1 MIVLADSDPRFQARV
16 SDQIGRREELV
27 IVDGATQLDKVLHD
41 KAGRISVV
49 ILGPNIGLE
58 EAFAVAR
65 SMRTTAQDASVILVA
80 SAVTAEVLQ
89 QALRSGVRDVLPA
102 SFTGSQLSEAVGR
115 AESLSAQI
123 RGTLSTGTSGG
134 PAPESDHKVIT
145 VFSSKGGCGKSF
157 LASNLA
163 VALAQRTGSEVAMVD
178 LDLQFG
184 DLAIMLQLFP
194 ARTIFD
200 AAQNLDRLDTE
211 ALRGYLTPH
220 RAKVLLLAA
229 PLEPGLSETISAD
242 AVAKILR
249 LLKEA
254 FKYVVVDSP
263 PSFTD
268 HVLAALDESDECV
281 LMTSMDVPSIKN
293 MKLSL
298 QTLQLLG
305 FGRDRIRL
313 VLNRADSKVGL
324 TVQAVEKTLGTTV
337 DVSIPSSRDVSVS
350 INRGT
355 PLVIDN
361 PKSPVVAS
369 IWRMM
374 EVVGAPSPHAPLRVA
389 DHDAGDGEA
398 SKGWFK
404 LRKSKSLGGS
414 DT

>member
-16 SDQIGRREELV
+16 KDHVDRQDELV
-27 IVDGATQLDKVLHD
+27 VLDGVAQLE
-41 KAGRISVV
+41 KALADRADRINVV
-49 ILGPNIGLE
+49 IFGPNIPVE
-58 EAFAVAR
+58 EAMVIARRMQTTTAHVSVLLISNAVTTEILQQ
-65 SMRTTAQDASVILVA
+65 SMRN
-80 SAVTAEVLQ
+80 
-89 QALRSGVRDVLPA
+89 GVREVLPA
-102 SFTGSQLSEAVGR
+102 AFTSAQLRDAIGRAQQLSQQIKGAVQQTV
-115 AESLSAQI
+115 A
-123 RGTLSTGTSGG
+123 
-134 PAPESDHKVIT
+134 APQTATDHRVIT
-145 VFSSKGGCGKSF
+145 IFSSKGGCGKSF

-163 VALAQRTGSEVAMVD
+163 VTLAQRSGEEVAMVD

-200 AAQNLDRLDTE
+200 AAQSLDRLDTD
-211 ALRGYLTPH
+211 AIRGYLTPH
-220 RAKVLLLAA
+220 RAKVHLLAA

-249 LLKEA
+249 LLKET

-369 IWRMM
+369 IHRLLD
-374 EVVGAPSPHAPLRVA
+374 VVAPQEGEGSTPTHVPSA
-389 DHDAGDGEA
+389 DGGGDKKSRFG
-398 SKGWFK
+398 
-404 LRKSKSLGGS
+404 LRKKGLGRE
-414 DT
+414 

>member
-1 MIVLADSDPRFQARV
+1 MIVLVDPDTRFQSRV
-16 SDQIGRREELV
+16 SDHIGQGNELV
-27 IVDGATQLDKVLHD
+27 LVDSTPRLEKTLHD
-41 KAGRISVV
+41 RAGRVNVV
-49 ILGPNIGLE
+49 ILGPNVPIE
-58 EAFAVAR
+58 ESYAVGR
-65 SMRTTAQDASVILVA
+65 RMQTSSQDVSVILVA
-80 SAVTAEVLQ
+80 NALTAEVFQ
-89 QALRSGVRDVLPA
+89 QAMRSGIRDVLPA
-102 SFTGSQLSEAVGR
+102 AFTAAQLGDAVSR
-115 AESLSAQI
+115 ADALSAQI
-123 RGTLSTGTSGG
+123 RGAVSSAVTAKTT
-134 PAPESDHKVIT
+134 DHKVIT

-157 LASNLA
+157 LSSNLA
-163 VALAQRTGSEVAMVD
+163 VALAGATGDEVAMID

-200 AAQNLDRLDTE
+200 AAQSLDRLDAE
-211 ALRGYLTPH
+211 AVRGYLTPH
-220 RAKVLLLAA
+220 RGKVFLLAA

-242 AVAKILR
+242 AVAQIIR
-249 LLKEA
+249 LLKES
-254 FKYVVVDSP
+254 FKFVVVDTP

-355 PLVIDN
+355 PLVLDN

-369 IWRMM
+369 VYRLLEI
-374 EVVGAPSPHAPLRVA
+374 VGGPPEP
-389 DHDAGDGEA
+389 AGALGSEA
-398 SKGWFK
+398 AEPKGDESRGWFK
-404 LRKSKSLGGS
+404 RKAKSLGGNE
-414 DT
+414 

>member
-1 MIVLADSDPRFQARV
+1 MIVLADPDSRLQTRV
-16 SDQIGRREELV
+16 SEQAGRQSELLT
-27 IVDGATQLDKVLHD
+27 VDNIAQLEKALHD
-41 KAGRISVV
+41 RAGRVNVV
-49 ILGPNIGLE
+49 ILGPNLPTE
-58 EAFAVAR
+58 DAYSVAR
-65 SMRTTAQDASVILVA
+65 RMQTSAPDVSIILIANALTADVF
-80 SAVTAEVLQ
+80 Q
-89 QALRSGVRDVLPA
+89 QAMRNGIRDVLPSA
-102 SFTGSQLSEAVGR
+102 FTAAQLGEAIAR
-115 AESLSAQI
+115 ADN
-123 RGTLSTGTSGG
+123 LSTQIKGATASVV
-134 PAPESDHKVIT
+134 APSAASDHKVVT

-157 LASNLA
+157 VSSNLA
-163 VALAQRTGSEVAMVD
+163 VALSNATGEEVAMID

-200 AAQNLDRLDTE
+200 AAQNLERLDAE

-220 RAKVLLLAA
+220 RGKVFLLAA

-242 AVAKILR
+242 AVAKIIR
-249 LLKEA
+249 LLKES
-254 FKYVVVDSP
+254 FKFVVVDTP

-305 FGRDRIRL
+305 FGRERIRL

-355 PLVIDN
+355 PLVLDN

-369 IWRMM
+369 IYRLL
-374 EVVGAPSPHAPLRVA
+374 EIVGGPPVMAVQ
-389 DHDAGDGEA
+389 GESLA
-398 SKGWFK
+398 EKDEDSKGWFR
-404 LRKSKSLGGS
+404 RKAKSVGGREQ
-414 DT
+414 

>member
-16 SDQIGRREELV
+16 KDHVDRQDDLV
-27 IVDGATQLDKVLHD
+27 VVDGIAQLEKSLADRAD
-41 KAGRISVV
+41 RIDVV
-49 ILGPNIGLE
+49 IFGPNIGLE
-58 EAFAVAR
+58 EAMGVAR
-65 SMRTTAQDASVILVA
+65 QMQATTAHVSVLLISNAVTTEILQTSMRN
-80 SAVTAEVLQ
+80 
-89 QALRSGVRDVLPA
+89 GVREVLPA
-102 SFTGSQLSEAVGR
+102 AFTSAQLRDAIGRAKQLSH
-115 AESLSAQI
+115 QI
-123 RGTLSTGTSGG
+123 RGVVQHAVSAPPKTSGNR
-134 PAPESDHKVIT
+134 VIT
-145 VFSSKGGCGKSF
+145 IFSSKGGCGKSF

-163 VALAQRTGSEVAMVD
+163 VALAAQSGEEVAMVD

-200 AAQNLDRLDTE
+200 AAQSLDRLD
-211 ALRGYLTPH
+211 ADAIRGYLTPH
-220 RAKVLLLAA
+220 RAKVHLLAA

-242 AVAKILR
+242 AVQKILK
-249 LLKEA
+249 LLKET

-337 DVSIPSSRDVSVS
+337 DVSVPSSRDVSVS

-369 IWRMM
+369 IFRLLD
-374 EVVGAPSPHAPLRVA
+374 VVAPQESESAAPQSLPQA
-389 DHDAGDGEA
+389 EDDHKAR
-398 SKGWFK
+398 FR
-404 LRKSKSLGGS
+404 LRKKGLGRNES
-414 DT
+414 

>member
-1 MIVLADSDPRFQARV
+1 MIILVDPDARFQARV
-16 SDQIGRREELV
+16 AEQLNRGANLV
-27 IVDGATQLDKVLHD
+27 PVDVLDRLESAMIR
-41 KAGRISVV
+41 AGRVDAL
-49 ILGPNIGLE
+49 ILGPNLDPE
-58 EAFAVAR
+58 EAFATAR
-65 SMRTTAQDASVILVA
+65 KLQTSQADLSVVLIAQSLGADVFQRAM
-80 SAVTAEVLQ
+80 
-89 QALRSGVRDVLPA
+89 RSGIRDVLPS
-102 SFTGSQLSEAVGR
+102 SFTAAQLVEAVAR
-115 AESLSAQI
+115 AETLASEI
-123 RGTLSTGTSGG
+123 RGSVTSAIVTAQ
-134 PAPESDHKVIT
+134 PTVDHKVIT

-157 LASNLA
+157 VASNLA
-163 VALAQRTGSEVAMVD
+163 VALAARTGDEVALID

-200 AAQNLDRLDTE
+200 AAQNLDRLDAE
-211 ALRGYLTPH
+211 AIKGYLTPH
-220 RAKVLLLAA
+220 RQKVFLLAA

-242 AVAKILR
+242 AVARIIKLM
-249 LLKEA
+249 KET
-254 FKYVVVDSP
+254 FKWVVIDSP

-268 HVLAALDESDECV
+268 HVLAALDQSDECV

-369 IWRMM
+369 IHKML
-374 EVVGAPSPHAPLRVA
+374 EILGAGP
-389 DHDAGDGEA
+389 AGPVEETPEPTQHKRFG
-398 SKGWFK
+398 F
-404 LRKSKSLGGS
+404 RKNKELGRS
-414 DT
+414 ES

>member
-1 MIVLADSDPRFQARV
+1 LIILVDPDARFQARV
-16 SDQIGRREELV
+16 SEQLGRGGDLTV
-27 IVDGATQLDKVLHD
+27 VDNLGRLESAMVR
-41 KAGRISVV
+41 AGRVDAL
-49 ILGPNIGLE
+49 ILGPNLSTE
-58 EAFAVAR
+58 DAFNTAR
-65 SMRTTAQDASVILVA
+65 RLQTSAADVSVLLISQSL
-80 SAVTAEVLQ
+80 SAEVLQ
-89 QALRSGVRDVLPA
+89 RALRNGVRDVLPS
-102 SFTGSQLSEAVGR
+102 SFTASQLTEAVSR
-115 AESLSAQI
+115 AESLAAEI
-123 RGTLSTGTSGG
+123 RGAVAAGTAVAASDSASTR
-134 PAPESDHKVIT
+134 DHKVIT

-157 LASNLA
+157 VASNLA
-163 VALAQRTGSEVAMVD
+163 VLIAQETGDDVAMVD

-200 AAQNLDRLDTE
+200 AAQSLDRLDAE
-211 ALRGYLTPH
+211 AVRGYLTPH
-220 RAKVLLLAA
+220 RSKVFLLAA

-242 AVAKILR
+242 AVARIIK
-249 LLKEA
+249 LLKESY
-254 FKYVVVDSP
+254 KWVVIDSP

-268 HVLAALDESDECV
+268 HVLAALDQSDECV

-305 FGRDRIRL
+305 FGRERIRL

-337 DVSIPSSRDVSVS
+337 DISIPSSRDVSVS

-369 IWRMM
+369 IHKML
-374 EVVGAPSPHAPLRVA
+374 EIIGAQSSGGATVHAMP
-389 DHDAGDGEA
+389 EA
-398 SKGWFK
+398 KAKGRFGF
-404 LRKSKSLGGS
+404 RKSKELGGEG
-414 DT
+414 

>member
-1 MIVLADSDPRFQARV
+1 LIILVDPDARFQQRV
-16 SDQIGRREELV
+16 SEQLSRGGDLTLVDSLARLDIAMGR
-27 IVDGATQLDKVLHD
+27 
-41 KAGRISVV
+41 AGRVDAL
-49 ILGPNIGLE
+49 ILGPNLASE
-58 EAFAVAR
+58 EAFATAR
-65 SMRTTAQDASVILVA
+65 KLQTTAADVSVVLISQSL
-80 SAVTAEVLQ
+80 SADVLQ
-89 QALRSGVRDVLPA
+89 LALRSGVRDVLPS
-102 SFTGSQLSEAVGR
+102 SFTSAQLIDTVGR
-115 AESLSAQI
+115 AESLAAEI
-123 RGTLSTGTSGG
+123 RGAVAAGTAVGT
-134 PAPESDHKVIT
+134 AQAAIADHKVIT

-157 LASNLA
+157 VASNLA
-163 VALAQRTGSEVAMVD
+163 VALAESTHDEVALID

-200 AAQNLDRLDTE
+200 AAQNLDRLDAE
-211 ALRGYLTPH
+211 AVRGYLTPH
-220 RAKVLLLAA
+220 RAKVFLLAA

-242 AVAKILR
+242 AVAKIIR
-249 LLKEA
+249 LMKES
-254 FKYVVVDSP
+254 FKWVVIDSP

-268 HVLAALDESDECV
+268 HVLAALDQSDECV

-305 FGRDRIRL
+305 FGRERIRL

-324 TVQAVEKTLGTTV
+324 TVQAVEKTLGTQV

-369 IWRMM
+369 IYKML
-374 EVVGAPSPHAPLRVA
+374 EIIGASAPREHL
-389 DHDAGDGEA
+389 AGGEA
-398 SKGWFK
+398 PEPESKKRFSF
-404 LRKSKSLGGS
+404 RKG
-414 DT
+414 

>member
-1 MIVLADSDPRFQARV
+1 MIILVDPDTRFQARV
-16 SDQIGRREELV
+16 SEQLGRGGDLV
-27 IVDGATQLDKVLHD
+27 LVESLDRLD
-41 KAGRISVV
+41 SAMIRAGRVDAI
-49 ILGPNIGLE
+49 ILGPNLDPD
-58 EAFAVAR
+58 EAFATSR
-65 SMRTTAQDASVILVA
+65 KLQTSQSDLSVLLI
-80 SAVTAEVLQ
+80 S
-89 QALRSGVRDVLPA
+89 QALGADVFQRALRNGVRDVLSSA
-102 SFTGSQLSEAVGR
+102 FTSVQLVEAVAR
-115 AESLSAQI
+115 AEALATEI
-123 RGTLSTGTSGG
+123 RGSVTSAVAAATPG
-134 PAPESDHKVIT
+134 ADHKVVT

-157 LASNLA
+157 VASNLA
-163 VALAQRTGSEVAMVD
+163 VAIAGQTGDEVALID

-200 AAQNLDRLDTE
+200 AAQNLDRLDAE
-211 ALRGYLTPH
+211 AIKGYLTPH
-220 RAKVLLLAA
+220 RQKVFLLAA

-242 AVAKILR
+242 AVARIIKLM
-249 LLKEA
+249 KES
-254 FKYVVVDSP
+254 FKWVIIDSP

-268 HVLAALDESDECV
+268 HVLAALDQSDECV

-369 IWRMM
+369 IYKML
-374 EVVGAPSPHAPLRVA
+374 EFLGAGGAIPVDETSEPAQHKRF
-389 DHDAGDGEA
+389 G
-398 SKGWFK
+398 F
-404 LRKSKSLGGS
+404 RKSKELGRS
-414 DT
+414 ES

>member
-1 MIVLADSDPRFQARV
+1 LIILVDPDARFQARV
-16 SDQIGRREELV
+16 SEQLGRGGDLTV
-27 IVDGATQLDKVLHD
+27 VDNLARLDSAMVR
-41 KAGRISVV
+41 AGRVDAL
-49 ILGPNIGLE
+49 ILGPNLSTE
-58 EAFAVAR
+58 DAFATAR
-65 SMRTTAQDASVILVA
+65 RLQTTAADVSVLLISQSL
-80 SAVTAEVLQ
+80 SAEVLQ
-89 QALRSGVRDVLPA
+89 RALRNGVRDVLPS
-102 SFTGSQLSEAVGR
+102 SFTASQLSEAVSR
-115 AESLSAQI
+115 AESLAAEI
-123 RGTLSTGTSGG
+123 RGAVAAGTAVAASE
-134 PAPESDHKVIT
+134 AAAIRDHKVIT

-157 LASNLA
+157 VASNLA
-163 VALAQRTGSEVAMVD
+163 VALAQTTGDDVAMVD

-200 AAQNLDRLDTE
+200 AAQSLDRLDAE
-211 ALRGYLTPH
+211 AIRGYLTPH
-220 RAKVLLLAA
+220 RSKVFLLAA

-242 AVAKILR
+242 AVARIIKLM
-249 LLKEA
+249 KESY
-254 FKYVVVDSP
+254 KWVVIDSP

-268 HVLAALDESDECV
+268 HVLAALDQSDECV

-305 FGRDRIRL
+305 FGRERIRL

-337 DVSIPSSRDVSVS
+337 DISIPSSRDVSVS

-369 IWRMM
+369 IYKML
-374 EVVGAPSPHAPLRVA
+374 EIIGAQPASGGATVHEMP
-389 DHDAGDGEA
+389 EA
-398 SKGWFK
+398 RSKSRFGF
-404 LRKSKSLGGS
+404 RKSKELGGEG
-414 DT
+414 

>member
-1 MIVLADSDPRFQARV
+1 MIILVDPDARFQARV
-16 SDQIGRREELV
+16 AEQLNRGSDLV
-27 IVDGATQLDKVLHD
+27 PVDNLDRLESAMVR
-41 KAGRISVV
+41 AGRVDV
-49 ILGPNIGLE
+49 LILGPNVDPDG
-58 EAFAVAR
+58 AFA
-65 SMRTTAQDASVILVA
+65 TAHKLQTSQADLSTILISQALGADVF
-80 SAVTAEVLQ
+80 Q
-89 QALRSGVRDVLPA
+89 KALRSGVRDVLPS
-102 SFTGSQLSEAVGR
+102 SFTAVQLQEAVQRG
-115 AESLSAQI
+115 ESLASDI
-123 RGTLSTGTSGG
+123 RGSVSSAVVTST
-134 PAPESDHKVIT
+134 PAADHKVIT

-157 LASNLA
+157 VATNLA
-163 VALAQRTGSEVAMVD
+163 VALAQRTGDEVAMID

-200 AAQNLDRLDTE
+200 AAQNLDRLDAE
-211 ALRGYLTPH
+211 AIKGYLTPH
-220 RAKVLLLAA
+220 RQKVHLLAA

-242 AVAKILR
+242 AVARIIKLM
-249 LLKEA
+249 KES
-254 FKYVVVDSP
+254 FKWVVIDSP

-268 HVLAALDESDECV
+268 HVLAALDQSDECV

-305 FGRDRIRL
+305 FGRERIRL

-369 IWRMM
+369 IFKML
-374 EVVGAPSPHAPLRVA
+374 EILGAGP
-389 DHDAGDGEA
+389 AGLVEEMPEPKEHKRFG
-398 SKGWFK
+398 F
-404 LRKSKSLGGS
+404 RKSKELGRS
-414 DT
+414 ES

>member
-1 MIVLADSDPRFQARV
+1 VIVVTDPDARFQTRVSEHIGAQSELVTADSIAKLER
-16 SDQIGRREELV
+16 
-27 IVDGATQLDKVLHD
+27 TLHER
-41 KAGRISVV
+41 AGRVSVV
-49 ILGPNIGLE
+49 ILGPNLPTE
-58 EAFAVAR
+58 DAYALAR
-65 SMRTTAQDASVILVA
+65 RMQATSPDVSIVLVA
-80 SAVTAEVLQ
+80 NALTADVFQ
-89 QALRSGVRDVLPA
+89 QAMRNGIRDVLPSA
-102 SFTGSQLSEAVGR
+102 FSSAQLIDTVTR
-115 AESLSAQI
+115 AESLSQQIKGAAANVSVAQPL
-123 RGTLSTGTSGG
+123 T
-134 PAPESDHKVIT
+134 DHKVIT

-157 LASNLA
+157 VSSNLA
-163 VALAQRTGSEVAMVD
+163 VALSSATGEEVAMVD

-200 AAQNLDRLDTE
+200 AAQSLDRLDAE
-211 ALRGYLTPH
+211 AVRGYLTPH
-220 RAKVLLLAA
+220 RGKVFLLAA

-242 AVAKILR
+242 AVAKIIR
-249 LLKEA
+249 LLKES
-254 FKYVVVDSP
+254 FKYVVVDTP

-305 FGRDRIRL
+305 FGRERIRL

-355 PLVIDN
+355 PLVLDN

-369 IWRMM
+369 IYRLLEIVGGPPPVTSPSHGE
-374 EVVGAPSPHAPLRVA
+374 EVVREEESR
-389 DHDAGDGEA
+389 
-398 SKGWFK
+398 GWFK
-404 LRKSKSLGGS
+404 RKAKSAGGREQ
-414 DT
+414 

>member
-1 MIVLADSDPRFQARV
+1 MIVLADPDARLQTRV
-16 SDQIGRREELV
+16 SEQADRQSEFLA
-27 IVDGATQLDKVLHD
+27 VDNVAQLEKALHD
-41 KAGRISVV
+41 RAGRINVV
-49 ILGPNIGLE
+49 ILGPNLALDDAYG
-58 EAFAVAR
+58 AAR
-65 SMRTTAQDASVILVA
+65 RMQTSASDVSIILIA
-80 SAVTAEVLQ
+80 NALTAEVFQ
-89 QALRSGVRDVLPA
+89 QAMRNGIRDVLPSA
-102 SFTGSQLSEAVGR
+102 FTAGQLTEAIAR
-115 AESLSAQI
+115 ADSLSTQI
-123 RGTLSTGTSGG
+123 RGATANVVAPV
-134 PAPESDHKVIT
+134 PASDHKVIT

-157 LASNLA
+157 VSSNLA
-163 VALAQRTGSEVAMVD
+163 VALADATAEEVAMID

-200 AAQNLDRLDTE
+200 AAQNLERLDSE

-220 RAKVLLLAA
+220 RGKVLLLAA

-242 AVAKILR
+242 AVAKIIR
-249 LLKEA
+249 LLRES
-254 FKYVVVDSP
+254 FKFVVVDTP

-305 FGRDRIRL
+305 FGRERIRL

-355 PLVIDN
+355 PLIMDN

-369 IWRMM
+369 IYRLL
-374 EVVGAPSPHAPLRVA
+374 EIVGGPPVLAAQ
-389 DHDAGDGEA
+389 GDSMAAKEED
-398 SKGWFK
+398 SKGWFR
-404 LRKSKSLGGS
+404 RKAKSVGGREQ
-414 DT
+414 

>member
-1 MIVLADSDPRFQARV
+1 LIILVDPDARFQARV
-16 SDQIGRREELV
+16 AEQLNRGPDLVPVDNLDRLEAAMIRSGRA
-27 IVDGATQLDKVLHD
+27 DVL
-41 KAGRISVV
+41 
-49 ILGPNIGLE
+49 ILGPNLNPE
-58 EAFAVAR
+58 EAFA
-65 SMRTTAQDASVILVA
+65 TAHKLQTSQADLSSILISQALGADVF
-80 SAVTAEVLQ
+80 Q
-89 QALRSGVRDVLPA
+89 RALRSGVRDVLPS
-102 SFTGSQLSEAVGR
+102 SFTAAQLQEAVSR
-115 AESLSAQI
+115 AESLATDI
-123 RGTLSTGTSGG
+123 RGAVTSSVVTAT
-134 PAPESDHKVIT
+134 PAADHRVIT

-157 LASNLA
+157 VATNLA
-163 VALAQRTGSEVAMVD
+163 VAIAQRTGDEVAMID

-200 AAQNLDRLDTE
+200 AAQNLDRLDAE
-211 ALRGYLTPH
+211 AIRGYLTPH
-220 RAKVLLLAA
+220 RQKVQLLAA

-242 AVAKILR
+242 AVAKIIKLMR
-249 LLKEA
+249 ES
-254 FKYVVVDSP
+254 FKWVVIDSP

-268 HVLAALDESDECV
+268 HVLAALDQSDECV

-305 FGRDRIRL
+305 FGRERIRL

-369 IWRMM
+369 IYKML
-374 EVVGAPSPHAPLRVA
+374 EILGAGP
-389 DHDAGDGEA
+389 AGLVDEMSEPKEHKRFG
-398 SKGWFK
+398 F
-404 LRKSKSLGGS
+404 RKKELGRS
-414 DT
+414 ES

>member
-1 MIVLADSDPRFQARV
+1 MIILVDPDARFQARV
-16 SDQIGRREELV
+16 AEQLNRGANLV
-27 IVDGATQLDKVLHD
+27 PVDALDRLEAAMIR
-41 KAGRISVV
+41 AGRVDALIM
-49 ILGPNIGLE
+49 GPNLDPE
-58 EAFAVAR
+58 EAFATSRKLQTSQADLSVVLI
-65 SMRTTAQDASVILVA
+65 AQSLGADVFQRAM
-80 SAVTAEVLQ
+80 
-89 QALRSGVRDVLPA
+89 RSGVRDVLPS
-102 SFTGSQLSEAVGR
+102 SFTAAQLVEAVAR
-115 AESLSAQI
+115 AETLSNEI
-123 RGTLSTGTSGG
+123 RGSVTSALATTA
-134 PAPESDHKVIT
+134 PAADHRVIT

-157 LASNLA
+157 VASNLA
-163 VALAQRTGSEVAMVD
+163 VALAARTGDEVALID

-200 AAQNLDRLDTE
+200 AAQNLDRLDAE
-211 ALRGYLTPH
+211 AIKGYLTPH
-220 RAKVLLLAA
+220 RQKVWLLAA

-242 AVAKILR
+242 AVARIIKLM
-249 LLKEA
+249 KES
-254 FKYVVVDSP
+254 FKWVVIDSP

-268 HVLAALDESDECV
+268 HVLAALDQSDECV

-369 IWRMM
+369 IYKML
-374 EVVGAPSPHAPLRVA
+374 EFLGAGS
-389 DHDAGDGEA
+389 AGPVDEIPEA
-398 SKGWFK
+398 TQHKRFGF
-404 LRKSKSLGGS
+404 RKNKELGRS
-414 DT
+414 ES

>member
-1 MIVLADSDPRFQARV
+1 VIVLADPDARFQSRV
-16 SDQIGRREELV
+16 ADHVGRQSELAT
-27 IVDGATQLDKVLHD
+27 VDSISSVEKTVHD
-41 KAGRISVV
+41 KAGRVTVVV
-49 ILGPNIGLE
+49 IGPNVPIDD
-58 EAFAVAR
+58 AYSVAR
-65 SMRTTAQDASVILVA
+65 RLQTSAPDVSVILVA
-80 SAVTAEVLQ
+80 NALTAEVFQ
-89 QALRSGVRDVLPA
+89 QSMRNGIRDVLSSA
-102 SFTGSQLSEAVGR
+102 FTATQLAEAVAR
-115 AESLSAQI
+115 ADALSAQI
-123 RGTLSTGTSGG
+123 KGAASGTTAASM
-134 PAPESDHKVIT
+134 PSDHKVIT

-157 LASNLA
+157 VSSNLA
-163 VALAQRTGSEVAMVD
+163 VALAGATGQDVALVD

-200 AAQNLDRLDTE
+200 AAGSLDRLDAE
-211 ALRGYLTPH
+211 AIRGYLTPH
-220 RAKVLLLAA
+220 RGKVFLLAA

-242 AVAKILR
+242 AVAQIIR
-249 LLKEA
+249 LLKES
-254 FKYVVVDSP
+254 FKFVVVDTP

-355 PLVIDN
+355 PLVLDN

-369 IWRMM
+369 VYRLLEI
-374 EVVGAPSPHAPLRVA
+374 VGGPPVATADGPLES
-389 DHDAGDGEA
+389 AGSRSED

-404 LRKSKSLGGS
+404 RKAKASGGNE
-414 DT
+414 

>member
-1 MIVLADSDPRFQARV
+1 MDPDARFQARV
-16 SDQIGRREELV
+16 AEQLNRGSDLV
-27 IVDGATQLDKVLHD
+27 PVDTLDRLESAMIR
-41 KAGRISVV
+41 AGRVDAL
-49 ILGPNIGLE
+49 ILGPNLDPE
-58 EAFAVAR
+58 EAFSTAR
-65 SMRTTAQDASVILVA
+65 RLQTAQADLSV
-80 SAVTAEVLQ
+80 VLIYPSLGADVFQ
-89 QALRSGVRDVLPA
+89 RALRSGVRDVLPS
-102 SFTGSQLSEAVGR
+102 SFPSAQLVEAVHR
-115 AESLSAQI
+115 AEELAGEI
-123 RGTLSTGTSGG
+123 RGSVTSAIASTQ
-134 PAPESDHKVIT
+134 PAADHKVIT

-157 LASNLA
+157 VASNLA
-163 VALAQRTGSEVAMVD
+163 VAIAARTSDEVALLD

-200 AAQNLDRLDTE
+200 AAQNLDRLD
-211 ALRGYLTPH
+211 ADAIKGYLTPH
-220 RAKVLLLAA
+220 RQKVALLAA

-242 AVAKILR
+242 AVARIIKLM
-249 LLKEA
+249 KETY
-254 FKYVVVDSP
+254 KWVVIDSP
-263 PSFTD
+263 RSFTD
-268 HVLAALDESDECV
+268 HVLAALDQSDECV

-369 IWRMM
+369 IFKML
-374 EVVGAPSPHAPLRVA
+374 EILGAGP
-389 DHDAGDGEA
+389 AGPVEETPEPTQHKRFG
-398 SKGWFK
+398 F
-404 LRKSKSLGGS
+404 RKNKELGRS
-414 DT
+414 ES

>member
-1 MIVLADSDPRFQARV
+1 VIVLVDPDVRFQARV
-16 SDQIGRREELV
+16 SEQLGRGSDLV
-27 IVDGATQLDKVLHD
+27 LVDSLDRLESALVR
-41 KAGRISVV
+41 AGRVDAI
-49 ILGPNIGLE
+49 ILGPSLDPD
-58 EAFAVAR
+58 EAFATSR
-65 SMRTTAQDASVILVA
+65 KLQTTQAELSVLLISQSLG
-80 SAVTAEVLQ
+80 AEVFQ
-89 QALRSGVRDVLPA
+89 RALRNGVRDVLPA
-102 SFTGSQLSEAVGR
+102 AFTSAQLIEAVAR
-115 AESLSAQI
+115 AEALATEI
-123 RGTLSTGTSGG
+123 RGAVTTSLVASTPGAG
-134 PAPESDHKVIT
+134 HKVIT

-157 LASNLA
+157 VASNLA
-163 VALAQRTGSEVAMVD
+163 VALAGRTGDEVALID

-200 AAQNLDRLDTE
+200 AAQNLERLDAE
-211 ALRGYLTPH
+211 AIRGYLTPH
-220 RAKVLLLAA
+220 RQKVFLMAA

-242 AVAKILR
+242 AVARIIKLM
-249 LLKEA
+249 KES
-254 FKYVVVDSP
+254 FKWVVIDSP

-268 HVLAALDESDECV
+268 HVLAALDQSDECV

-369 IWRMM
+369 IYKML
-374 EVVGAPSPHAPLRVA
+374 EFLGAGGSTPEE
-389 DHDAGDGEA
+389 EA
-398 SKGWFK
+398 SEPAQHKRFGF
-404 LRKSKSLGGS
+404 RKSKELGRS
-414 DT
+414 ES